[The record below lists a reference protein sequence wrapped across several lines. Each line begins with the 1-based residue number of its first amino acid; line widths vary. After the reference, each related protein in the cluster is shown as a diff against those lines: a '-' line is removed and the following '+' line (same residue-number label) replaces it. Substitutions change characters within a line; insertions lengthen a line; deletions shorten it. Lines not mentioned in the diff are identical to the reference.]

1 MKMEIKIRGGLD
13 DKVARTLF
21 LSSKV
26 CSNRPSSAFQILMVL
41 SAATRKIEKKLG
53 IRASQQMR
61 VGVGG
66 VQALA
71 SQLPSVENLTLE
83 MAFLWPCS
91 VYLRM

>member
-1 MKMEIKIRGGLD
+1 VE
-13 DKVARTLF
+13 
-21 LSSKV
+21 
-26 CSNRPSSAFQILMVL
+26 
-41 SAATRKIEKKLG
+41 
-53 IRASQQMR
+53 
-61 VGVGG
+61 G